1 MNATAVAM
9 QTLEK
14 PGYQVLDSEELIK
27 VIRQVEQTYVGM
39 MMADDREGMAEME
52 RWLERLN
59 LALAGII

>member
-14 PGYQVLDSEELIK
+14 PSYQVLDSEELIK

>member
-14 PGYQVLDSEELIK
+14 PSYQVLDSEELIK
-27 VIRQVEQTYVGM
+27 VIRQVEKTYVGM